1 MSVQSANQRL
11 PRCSARELSPASRA
25 APNSAALAQDCHSIH
40 AAFSVGSQLTTTTPG
55 TLKKTP
61 SNSPL
66 ALPVG
71 AMVTLYGKMPH
82 FAPVERR
89 GRYPTRIQPNPPLH
103 SIKGA
108 PVVALVVF
116 ARSNRL

>member
-1 MSVQSANQRL
+1 
-11 PRCSARELSPASRA
+11 
-25 APNSAALAQDCHSIH
+25 
-40 AAFSVGSQLTTTTPG
+40 
-55 TLKKTP
+55 
-61 SNSPL
+61 
-66 ALPVG
+66 
-71 AMVTLYGKMPH
+71 MVTLYGKMPH